1 MSASEKELEMSDEEF
16 GTNCELVKDFINVR
30 IEWIVNFQILFY
42 IFNISSIGILSP

>member
-30 IEWIVNFQILFY
+30 IEWLLIFKYSLKNQIYL
-42 IFNISSIGILSP
+42 ISVS